1 MYSDNNF
8 FAFIICIFVIVGIS
22 QTLLSSCNIG
32 IPIRGICN
40 LFIVILYPI
49 LIYLVINSIKETKKS
64 KYKNTRYLLNG
75 LTIFI
80 LFLVLLFNVKLVLK
94 FKFKKRV
101 EF

>member
-1 MYSDNNF
+1 MYSDTNF

-22 QTLLSSCNIG
+22 QTLLSSCSIG
-32 IPIRGICN
+32 TPIRGVCN
-40 LFIVILYPI
+40 LFIILLYPI

-64 KYKNTRYLLNG
+64 QHKNTRYLLNG

-94 FKFKKRV
+94 FKFKRNIYV
-101 EF
+101 